1 PVGIRHRGQPP
12 SAPYSMIDV
21 RHATYTQANNVIG
34 NLNVLFAIRDVSPE
48 THLVNLGTMGEYV
61 PSDSDLE
68 EGYLTVDHNGRQ
80 HTFLCPKTPGSMYH
94 LSKVH

>member
-1 PVGIRHRGQPP
+1 VHYGEQP

-48 THLVNLGTMGEYV
+48 THLVKLGHDG
-61 PSDSDLE
+61 
-68 EGYLTVDHNGRQ
+68 
-80 HTFLCPKTPGSMYH
+80 
-94 LSKVH
+94 